1 MVGQNF
7 VKKEYQE
14 IFMAELTNAL
24 EQKLIS
30 KQDDFEKYIKNRS
43 DISNFY
49 VMLLSIFAETVDEL
63 YEAVENEYYSN
74 KVDYAV
80 GRDLDDL
87 GVLLNCPRPNG
98 TKSAVNITFSLSERQ
113 EAEVT
118 IPAGAIQCTSTN
130 GLTFRSNEPLYFGVG
145 ETTKTITF
153 LCTQKGLNHQT
164 DANTIRTTDTDLSQW
179 LTGTINV
186 TNDKS
191 SFGGS
196 NTFTDEQYRTLLKN
210 WILENQAGN
219 LVAYQNFLDDIDGLE
234 SYNLVPL
241 FDGAGT
247 VQIILDCDDSPS
259 IFNQV
264 WEGLKPVTKNIDADI
279 VLATPE
285 KVVIDVYCVVDVNI
299 DRTNPYSKIEMD
311 EIKLKIESALNNYI
325 RGGIR
330 RSGNYYRG
338 LTIGQDFIPFR
349 AGMFITEEV
358 SEAQNVV
365 FNYPEEVISVSDNE
379 IGVIGEINVEVK

>member
-7 VKKEYQE
+7 QRKYYNE
-14 IFMAELTNAL
+14 IFMNELTNAL

-30 KQDDFEKYIKNRS
+30 KQGDFEKYIKNRS

-63 YEAVENEYYSN
+63 YADLDNEYFSN

-87 GVLLNCPRPNG
+87 GVLLNCPRPDG
-98 TKSAVNITFSLSERQ
+98 TKSAVNITFTLSERQ
-113 EAEVT
+113 EQEVT
-118 IPAGAIQCTSTN
+118 IPKGSIQCTSTN

-145 ETTKTITF
+145 EIEKTITF
-153 LCTQKGLNHQT
+153 LCTRKGLNYQT
-164 DANTIRTTDTDLSQW
+164 DANTITNTNTDLSQYI
-179 LTGTINV
+179 TGTVNV
-186 TNDKS
+186 INDKS

-234 SYNLVPL
+234 SYNLLPL

-247 VQIILDCDDSPS
+247 VQIILDCDESPS

-279 VLATPE
+279 VLASPE
-285 KVVIDVYCVVDVNI
+285 KIVIDVYCVVDVNI

-311 EIKLKIESALNNYI
+311 EIKLKIQSALNTYI
-325 RGGIR
+325 RGGVR
-330 RSGNYYRG
+330 RSGNYYKG
-338 LTIGQDFIPFR
+338 LIIGQDFIPFR

-358 SEAQNVV
+358 VEVQNVV
-365 FNYPEEVISVSDNE
+365 FNYPEEVIAVSDDE
-379 IGVIGEINVEVK
+379 IGVIGDIIVEVK